1 MKKIFIALT
10 LLINIFCY
18 SQAKYKKVEKGMC
31 KIDHTC
37 RLETYY
43 DQFEETLNYRIGFYE
58 TNLVKSKYGE
68 TVSYTLN
75 KRIDK
80 NKKKAIVLTIFGNAK
95 GCRNKDS
102 YVHFLFKNGE
112 KLKLNSFFDSIDCGT
127 SFIGIILNVEDLN
140 FLLNNEI
147 DKIRLQYMDA
157 SEDIVVSEKG
167 QNKLFGNLKC
177 IVAVE

>member
-1 MKKIFIALT
+1 
-10 LLINIFCY
+10 
-18 SQAKYKKVEKGMC
+18 MC

-112 KLKLNSFFDSIDCGT
+112 KLKLNSFFDSR
-127 SFIGIILNVEDLN
+127 LR
-140 FLLNNEI
+140 
-147 DKIRLQYMDA
+147 DKFYWY
-157 SEDIVVSEKG
+157 
-167 QNKLFGNLKC
+167 NLKR
-177 IVAVE
+177 